1 MRQMRFTTVQEL
13 KSQPK
18 LLSWLYAKDLLMIA
32 GFVCV
37 MSVFQGLVHPACQT
51 AYFIW
56 NIFVGLAL
64 ALPSPFNVKM
74 HIYESLVFI
83 VKKDRF
89 VYKPIFIPKDSE
101 NDVIR

>member
-18 LLSWLYAKDLLMIA
+18 LLSWLYAKDLLMIV

-64 ALPSPFNVKM
+64 ALPLPSMLNAHLRKPGV
-74 HIYESLVFI
+74 YS
-83 VKKDRF
+83 KKR
-89 VYKPIFIPKDSE
+89 PLCI
-101 NDVIR
+101 

>member
-18 LLSWLYAKDLLMIA
+18 LLSWLYAKDLLMIV

-56 NIFVGLAL
+56 NIFVGLTL

-89 VYKPIFIPKDSE
+89 VYKPISIPKDSE